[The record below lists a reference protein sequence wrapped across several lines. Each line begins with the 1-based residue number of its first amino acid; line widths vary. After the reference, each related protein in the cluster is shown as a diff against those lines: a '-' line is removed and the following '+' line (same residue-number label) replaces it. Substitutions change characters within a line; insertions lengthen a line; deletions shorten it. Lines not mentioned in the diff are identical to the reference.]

1 MKIEKELDYFNLD
14 KNYKEEDLLKAYE
27 EKKKE
32 LEINFDILKSLL
44 KETDTIK
51 YKKESLKK
59 IDDTIKKIV
68 ISPNI
73 DEHMAKNLFIF
84 IKYIKQQIEKNT
96 FDLTLISYL
105 TQLKYDGSKEDG
117 ILLYLISQGI
127 RPDDKKRSLEFL
139 NETPLKK

>member
-14 KNYKEEDLLKAYE
+14 QNYKEEDLLKAYE

-59 IDDTIKKIV
+59 IDDAIKRIV

-139 NETPLKK
+139 NESPLKK

>member
-1 MKIEKELDYFNLD
+1 MIVVIKEKFKSLIKALD
-14 KNYKEEDLLKAYE
+14 KEIEAYDKLKVLFEE
-27 EKKKE
+27 
-32 LEINFDILKSLL
+32 
-44 KETDTIK
+44 
-51 YKKESLKK
+51 KKESLKK
-59 IDDTIKKIV
+59 IDDTIKRIV

>member
-14 KNYKEEDLLKAYE
+14 QNYKEEDLLKAYE

-59 IDDTIKKIV
+59 IDDTIKRIV

>member
-1 MKIEKELDYFNLD
+1 
-14 KNYKEEDLLKAYE
+14 
-27 EKKKE
+27 
-32 LEINFDILKSLL
+32 
-44 KETDTIK
+44 
-51 YKKESLKK
+51 
-59 IDDTIKKIV
+59 
-68 ISPNI
+68 
-73 DEHMAKNLFIF
+73 MAKNLFIF

>member
-59 IDDTIKKIV
+59 IDDTIKRIV

>member
-14 KNYKEEDLLKAYE
+14 KNYKEEYLLNAYE

-59 IDDTIKKIV
+59 IDDAIKRIV

>member
-14 KNYKEEDLLKAYE
+14 QNYKEEDLLKAYE

-59 IDDTIKKIV
+59 IDDAIKRIV

>member
-14 KNYKEEDLLKAYE
+14 QNYKEEDLLKAYE

-51 YKKESLKK
+51 YKTESLKK
-59 IDDTIKKIV
+59 IDDAIKRIV